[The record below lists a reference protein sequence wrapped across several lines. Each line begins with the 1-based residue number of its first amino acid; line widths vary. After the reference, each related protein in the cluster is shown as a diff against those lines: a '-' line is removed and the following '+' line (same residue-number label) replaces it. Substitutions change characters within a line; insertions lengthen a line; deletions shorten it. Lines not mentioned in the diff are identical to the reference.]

1 MVTGERPCFQT
12 DSIEKTSVFVS
23 TNRNRS
29 SRNVL
34 TEASVAST
42 RGPI

>member
-12 DSIEKTSVFVS
+12 DSIETSVFVS